1 MFTMRSLFRS
11 LLLASLIGICM
22 QGCSTPEKGSLQSA
36 EYQANQRD
44 SQSHTNG
51 KATSPQPPSTPD
63 EIKPEV
69 LTVTPA
75 PSASPAPT
83 IAPGALQKPQL
94 QRIAVK
100 GIYVSAWSTNGSKFQ
115 ELVSLVDK
123 TDLNAMVIDIK
134 NDGGQITYPSQVPL
148 VQETGA
154 NDRVIIPDLQERIK
168 LLKGKNIYTIARLVV
183 FKDPYLA
190 GKKASYALQS
200 RSGNLWRDKKGVAWV
215 DPFKE
220 EVWDYNIAIAKEA
233 ADLGFDEIQFDYIR
247 FPENGK
253 TVDAQVK
260 YDNPHG
266 WSKSQAIQAFV
277 KKAKD
282 QLPSSVRLSADVFGM
297 TTSTSEDMG
306 IGQDWAKISQEVDI
320 ISPMLYPSHYS
331 RGIYGVKTP
340 DLQPYSII
348 KQAIA
353 DAKAKNVQ
361 LQQTYGKIATIR
373 PWYQDFTATWV
384 KPHKK
389 YGVQD
394 VKEQIKAAKEQG
406 IDDFLLWNSTSSYTY
421 R

>member
-1 MFTMRSLFRS
+1 MFTMHSLFRS
-11 LLLASLIGICM
+11 LILVCIIVICL
-22 QGCSTPEKGSLQSA
+22 QGCSTPGKGSLHSA
-36 EYQANQRD
+36 EYQANQSD
-44 SQSHTNG
+44 SQSLNKG
-51 KATSPQPPSTPD
+51 KAASPQPTSTPD

-75 PSASPAPT
+75 PSATSAPT
-83 IAPGALQKPQL
+83 VAPEAAQKPQL
-94 QRIAVK
+94 QPIGVK

-123 TDLNAMVIDIK
+123 TDLNAMVIDVK
-134 NDGGQITYPSQVPL
+134 SDSGQITYPSQVPL

-154 NDRVIIPDLQERIK
+154 NDRVIIPDLQEKIQ
-168 LLKGKNIYTIARLVV
+168 LLKGKKIYTIARLVV

-190 GKKASYALQS
+190 GKKATYGLQS
-200 RSGNLWRDKKGVAWV
+200 RSGSLWRDKKGVAWV
-215 DPFKE
+215 DPYKE
-220 EVWDYNIAIAKEA
+220 KVWDYNIAIAKEA
-233 ADLGFDEIQFDYIR
+233 AELGFDEIQFDYIR
-247 FPENGK
+247 FPENGQ

-266 WSKSQAIQAFV
+266 WSKSQAIQAFL

-282 QLPSSVRLSADVFGM
+282 QLSSSVRLSADVFGM

-306 IGQDWAKISQEVDI
+306 IGQDWAKISKEVDI

-331 RGIYGVKTP
+331 KGIYGVEAP

-353 DAKAKNVQ
+353 DAKAKNMQ
-361 LQQTYGKIATIR
+361 LQQNYGKIASIR
-373 PWYQDFTATWV
+373 PWYQDFTATWI

-389 YGVQD
+389 YGIQD